1 MIVFDLEWTR
11 PFEQESMEEIIQIGA
26 VKIDK
31 LGGPITDSF
40 TVYIRPS
47 VYQELRSACLMLLFR
62 RAQKL
67 YFLMPTKP
75 SWIGAPTIRY
85 SLHGAVRI

>member
-47 VYQELRSACLMLLFR
+47 VYQELTRLRKRLPDVTLSTGLRNCI
-62 RAQKL
+62 
-67 YFLMPTKP
+67 
-75 SWIGAPTIRY
+75 S
-85 SLHGAVRI
+85 